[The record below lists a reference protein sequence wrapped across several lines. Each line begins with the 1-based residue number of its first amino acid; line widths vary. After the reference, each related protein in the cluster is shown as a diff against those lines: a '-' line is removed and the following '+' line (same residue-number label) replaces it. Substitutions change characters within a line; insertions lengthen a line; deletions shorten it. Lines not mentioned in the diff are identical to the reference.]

1 VVAGHALGPGSH
13 LRAEIVFQEFFTM
26 HADATAVSSMP
37 SDEFFLARQ
46 PILGRDQKL
55 VAFELLF
62 RAAPEHEDAQLT
74 DYAAATA
81 TVISHVSQ
89 LGMEQV
95 VGEQLAFVNV
105 DEVVLMSDFV
115 RFLPPDRVILEIL
128 ETVQPT
134 EEVMARVR
142 ELKELGFKF
151 ALDDVIGHSEQVS
164 KLIDLVDVIKI
175 DLQGISRDEL
185 GCLVQSLRG
194 SRQKLLAEKV
204 ETVEEFRLCM
214 ELGFEYFQGY
224 YFARPAILSG
234 KKISPSELVVLRL
247 LELIGS
253 DADNATIEAAVKR
266 DALLSLNLL
275 RLVNSRA
282 AGPGRHIESVSQ
294 ALVQLGRSQ
303 LQRWLQILLYSAP
316 DGRVEL
322 DSPLLQ
328 MATTRGRLLELMSQT
343 LRPGDVPGAETAFT
357 VGIMSLM
364 DALLSIPMAA
374 ILDRVDVSQDV
385 RAALLDRVGDYG
397 AMLGVAEELEGAQ
410 CGRSL
415 ALALGKLGLSVK
427 QIRDI
432 ELAAFDWVR
441 GLGASTALA
450 H

>member
-1 VVAGHALGPGSH
+1 

-115 RFLPPDRVILEIL
+115 RFLPSDRVILEIL

-134 EEVMARVR
+134 DEVMARVR

-343 LRPGDVPGAETAFT
+343 LRPGDVAGAETAFT

-441 GLGASTALA
+441 GLGASTALP